1 MLPKSPHK
9 YISRSAEACW
19 NGRVVVAEEFRSA
32 QVRFVLYGSV
42 RSVSCFAAAESK
54 SVCVR
59 DKPRK
64 DSVCECEEGGRETG
78 ELDMQD
84 DQPSMLRLKNG
95 KESQRLK
102 NLWLFPRCSKGE
114 RTRKMIRRDQPT
126 QSSASS
132 TTLADDG
139 TTGTAIRD
147 FRSKSIDGGTAR
159 RDSKDR
165 SNRNSALQSPSN
177 MVYMPVGVNQIKEEA
192 NDPDIHPDSEVSLD
206 ANSTLAQVLEDFSN
220 DEAPHEPEIEIK
232 THPRVLE
239 EPTFRKH
246 HFSASQKALQ
256 LQQMGNLAYQLSDQ
270 LFKPA
275 PLNILTK
282 DMLEQKIT
290 EKDPDLVYRKHHNN
304 NSTWARYMPM
314 YYKGVKQNYV
324 RCLECGWLVLHKA
337 STGTGS
343 LLRHKCKIKLPSG
356 VEVKI
361 EQQTPSTR
369 NLPSKATAAV
379 GSTSSHAVK
388 FQTTVMP
395 QNVVDDLVRQQACF
409 LYKDLSSV
417 DLFDSH
423 SFRTFAQMLVN
434 IGVYYGQQDIAF
446 LADRTRLMDQVLP
459 TIYQQARIQ
468 LNQALVDCDLSYSF
482 NLFRNEAEGKTFATI
497 NSYTVAEDYY
507 FRKINVK
514 TVPVEDLESFVE
526 GLPSIIIDMI
536 EKEHNEP
543 LKLVYGTKL
552 DVRNDDFELI
562 PSRDRFL
569 ESSQQIEAL
578 VERFARES
586 PIPEAPI
593 NPIGSGKIPLAYGKP
608 GELKV
613 WGILY
618 LRLLAATFSCG
629 YAGMKAMF
637 LRLLALPMIMGLMW
651 LFYSEAGDD
660 AHGFFSKSGMIL
672 SVLGLSYGVGIW
684 TTISLFPAWRKRFC
698 QEYSEGMY
706 TGATLLVA
714 YNAVSM
720 PFSFI
725 SSAVASCVLYPLVL
739 NPTNPDGLTFMY
751 ILIALWSSFI
761 LAEQLSIAFLL
772 VVKSQINASIAVS
785 YILVICLTLAS
796 GTVRS
801 HKGLS
806 PWLQENAKGVHTK
819 YASSLLHTTIFHAR
833 QMDCN
838 PSSGVVCPQPAEY
851 LLERI
856 GKAHP
861 QETTDLAAC
870 IAFALGMCAFNMFLY
885 LLPMPRCVRRK
896 FRD

>member
-1 MLPKSPHK
+1 
-9 YISRSAEACW
+9 
-19 NGRVVVAEEFRSA
+19 
-32 QVRFVLYGSV
+32 
-42 RSVSCFAAAESK
+42 
-54 SVCVR
+54 
-59 DKPRK
+59 
-64 DSVCECEEGGRETG
+64 
-78 ELDMQD
+78 
-84 DQPSMLRLKNG
+84 
-95 KESQRLK
+95 
-102 NLWLFPRCSKGE
+102 
-114 RTRKMIRRDQPT
+114 MIRRDQPT

-232 THPRVLE
+232 THPRALE

-562 PSRDRFL
+562 PCVVTALWGVMKKIMDMFKFDSEQYVDKIFLSDDDDEEDAMKKILAPFKEPIRSLVSEGNVTITEVVLWKKKLERHFRVEETDDENMKTIKEAFQMQIKQSLKLHDYHKIAVFLDPKFKGLRFL
-569 ESSQQIEAL
+569 SEEERSETLAIVKAQLRRDQDGIEQLKKLYSSGKKNNVEIGKETKFYEFMDVSLEVESADVVDDEIRQYVDVKL
-578 VERFARES
+578 
-586 PIPEAPI
+586 EAPI
-593 NPIGSGKIPLAYGKP
+593 DVLSYWRNENAFPLLKKLCQRVLNIPAACDDMKLRFTG
-608 GELKV
+608 GQRDFLKKRAV
-613 WGILY
+613 LREEEIDMMLY
-618 LRLLAATFSCG
+618 LNQNG
-629 YAGMKAMF
+629 
-637 LRLLALPMIMGLMW
+637 P
-651 LFYSEAGDD
+651 
-660 AHGFFSKSGMIL
+660 
-672 SVLGLSYGVGIW
+672 
-684 TTISLFPAWRKRFC
+684 
-698 QEYSEGMY
+698 
-706 TGATLLVA
+706 
-714 YNAVSM
+714 
-720 PFSFI
+720 
-725 SSAVASCVLYPLVL
+725 
-739 NPTNPDGLTFMY
+739 
-751 ILIALWSSFI
+751 
-761 LAEQLSIAFLL
+761 
-772 VVKSQINASIAVS
+772 
-785 YILVICLTLAS
+785 
-796 GTVRS
+796 
-801 HKGLS
+801 
-806 PWLQENAKGVHTK
+806 
-819 YASSLLHTTIFHAR
+819 
-833 QMDCN
+833 
-838 PSSGVVCPQPAEY
+838 
-851 LLERI
+851 
-856 GKAHP
+856 
-861 QETTDLAAC
+861 
-870 IAFALGMCAFNMFLY
+870 
-885 LLPMPRCVRRK
+885 
-896 FRD
+896 

>member
-1 MLPKSPHK
+1 
-9 YISRSAEACW
+9 
-19 NGRVVVAEEFRSA
+19 
-32 QVRFVLYGSV
+32 
-42 RSVSCFAAAESK
+42 
-54 SVCVR
+54 
-59 DKPRK
+59 
-64 DSVCECEEGGRETG
+64 
-78 ELDMQD
+78 
-84 DQPSMLRLKNG
+84 
-95 KESQRLK
+95 
-102 NLWLFPRCSKGE
+102 
-114 RTRKMIRRDQPT
+114 MIRRDQPT

-132 TTLADDG
+132 TTLMDDG
-139 TTGTAIRD
+139 AATGGGAVATVRD
-147 FRSKSIDGGTAR
+147 FRSKSIDGGGTTTTVR

-165 SNRNSALQSPSN
+165 GSRGSTIQSPSA
-177 MVYMPVGVNQIKEEA
+177 MVYMPVGINQIKEEA
-192 NDPDIHPDSEVSLD
+192 SDPDIHPDSEVSLD

-232 THPRVLE
+232 THSRGLE

-246 HFSASQKALQ
+246 HFSASQKVLQ

-270 LFKPA
+270 LFKPT
-275 PLNILTK
+275 PMNILTK

-369 NLPSKATAAV
+369 NLPSKASAAV

-395 QNVVDDLVRQQACF
+395 TNVVDDLVRQQACF

-482 NLFRNEAEGKTFATI
+482 NLFRSEAEGKTFATI

-514 TVPVEDLESFVE
+514 TVPVEDLE
-526 GLPSIIIDMI
+526 
-536 EKEHNEP
+536 
-543 LKLVYGTKL
+543 
-552 DVRNDDFELI
+552 
-562 PSRDRFL
+562 SRDRFL

-637 LRLLALPMIMGLMW
+637 LRLLALPVVMGLMW

-672 SVLGLSYGVGIW
+672 SIIGLSYGVGIW

-725 SSAVASCVLYPLVL
+725 SAAVASCVLYPLVL

-772 VVKSQINASIAVS
+772 VVKSQINAAIAVS

-819 YASSLLHTTIFHAR
+819 YASSLLHTTIFHTR
-833 QMDCN
+833 QMECN
-838 PSSGVVCPQPAEY
+838 AGAGVVCPQPAEY
-851 LLERI
+851 LLDRI

-861 QETTDLAAC
+861 QETTDMAAC
-870 IAFALGMCAFNMFLY
+870 IAFALGLCAFNMFLY

>member
-1 MLPKSPHK
+1 
-9 YISRSAEACW
+9 
-19 NGRVVVAEEFRSA
+19 
-32 QVRFVLYGSV
+32 
-42 RSVSCFAAAESK
+42 
-54 SVCVR
+54 
-59 DKPRK
+59 
-64 DSVCECEEGGRETG
+64 
-78 ELDMQD
+78 
-84 DQPSMLRLKNG
+84 
-95 KESQRLK
+95 
-102 NLWLFPRCSKGE
+102 
-114 RTRKMIRRDQPT
+114 MIRRDQPT

-132 TTLADDG
+132 TTLMDDG
-139 TTGTAIRD
+139 AATGGGAVATVRD
-147 FRSKSIDGGTAR
+147 FRSKSIDGGGTTTTVR

-165 SNRNSALQSPSN
+165 GSRGSTIQSPSA
-177 MVYMPVGVNQIKEEA
+177 MVYMPVGINQIKEEA
-192 NDPDIHPDSEVSLD
+192 SDPDIHPDSEVSLD

-232 THPRVLE
+232 THSRGLE

-246 HFSASQKALQ
+246 HFSASQKVLQ

-270 LFKPA
+270 LFKPT
-275 PLNILTK
+275 PMNILTK

-369 NLPSKATAAV
+369 NLPSKASAAV

-395 QNVVDDLVRQQACF
+395 TNVVDDLVRQQACF

-482 NLFRNEAEGKTFATI
+482 NLFRSEAEGKTFATI

-526 GLPSIIIDMI
+526 GLPSIIVDMI

-552 DVRNDDFELI
+552 DVRSDDFELI
-562 PSRDRFL
+562 PCVVTALWGVMKNIMDMFKFDSEQYVDKILFSDEDDEEDAMRKILAPFKEPIRSLVSEGNVTISEVVLWKKKLERHFRVEETDDENLKTIKEAFQMQIKQSLKLHDYHKIAVFLDPKFKGLRFL
-569 ESSQQIEAL
+569 SEDERSETLAIVKAQLRRDQDGIEQLKKLYSSGKKNNVEIGKETKFYEFMDVSLEVESADVVDDEIRQYVDVKL
-578 VERFARES
+578 
-586 PIPEAPI
+586 EAPI
-593 NPIGSGKIPLAYGKP
+593 DVLSYWRNENAFPLLKKLCQRVLNIPAACDDMKLRFAG
-608 GELKV
+608 GGQRDFLKKRAV
-613 WGILY
+613 LREEEIDMMLY
-618 LRLLAATFSCG
+618 LNQNG
-629 YAGMKAMF
+629 
-637 LRLLALPMIMGLMW
+637 P
-651 LFYSEAGDD
+651 
-660 AHGFFSKSGMIL
+660 
-672 SVLGLSYGVGIW
+672 
-684 TTISLFPAWRKRFC
+684 
-698 QEYSEGMY
+698 
-706 TGATLLVA
+706 
-714 YNAVSM
+714 
-720 PFSFI
+720 
-725 SSAVASCVLYPLVL
+725 
-739 NPTNPDGLTFMY
+739 
-751 ILIALWSSFI
+751 
-761 LAEQLSIAFLL
+761 
-772 VVKSQINASIAVS
+772 
-785 YILVICLTLAS
+785 
-796 GTVRS
+796 
-801 HKGLS
+801 
-806 PWLQENAKGVHTK
+806 
-819 YASSLLHTTIFHAR
+819 
-833 QMDCN
+833 
-838 PSSGVVCPQPAEY
+838 
-851 LLERI
+851 
-856 GKAHP
+856 
-861 QETTDLAAC
+861 
-870 IAFALGMCAFNMFLY
+870 
-885 LLPMPRCVRRK
+885 
-896 FRD
+896 

>member
-1 MLPKSPHK
+1 
-9 YISRSAEACW
+9 
-19 NGRVVVAEEFRSA
+19 
-32 QVRFVLYGSV
+32 
-42 RSVSCFAAAESK
+42 
-54 SVCVR
+54 
-59 DKPRK
+59 
-64 DSVCECEEGGRETG
+64 
-78 ELDMQD
+78 
-84 DQPSMLRLKNG
+84 
-95 KESQRLK
+95 
-102 NLWLFPRCSKGE
+102 
-114 RTRKMIRRDQPT
+114 
-126 QSSASS
+126 
-132 TTLADDG
+132 
-139 TTGTAIRD
+139 
-147 FRSKSIDGGTAR
+147 
-159 RDSKDR
+159 
-165 SNRNSALQSPSN
+165 

-192 NDPDIHPDSEVSLD
+192 SDPDIHPDSEVSLD

-232 THPRVLE
+232 THSRGLE

-246 HFSASQKALQ
+246 HFSASQKVLQ

-270 LFKPA
+270 LFKPT
-275 PLNILTK
+275 PMNILTK

-369 NLPSKATAAV
+369 NLPSKASAAV

-395 QNVVDDLVRQQACF
+395 TNVVDDLVRQQACF

-482 NLFRNEAEGKTFATI
+482 NLFRSEAEGKTFATI

-526 GLPSIIIDMI
+526 GLPSIIVDMI

-552 DVRNDDFELI
+552 DVRSDDFELI
-562 PSRDRFL
+562 PCVVTALWGVMKNIMDMFKFDSEQYVDKILFSDEDDEEDAMRKILAPFKEPIRSLVSEGNVTISEVVLWKKKLERHFRVEETDDENLKTIKEAFQMQIKQSLKLHDYHKIAVFLDPKFKGLRFL
-569 ESSQQIEAL
+569 SEDERSETLAIVKAQLRRDQDGIEQLKKLYSSGKKNNVEIGKETKFYEFMDVSLEVESADVVDDEIRQYVDVKL
-578 VERFARES
+578 
-586 PIPEAPI
+586 EAPI
-593 NPIGSGKIPLAYGKP
+593 DVLSYWRNENAFPLLKKLCQRVLNIPAACDDMKLRFAG
-608 GELKV
+608 GGQRDFLKKRAV
-613 WGILY
+613 LREEEIDMMLY
-618 LRLLAATFSCG
+618 LNQNG
-629 YAGMKAMF
+629 
-637 LRLLALPMIMGLMW
+637 P
-651 LFYSEAGDD
+651 
-660 AHGFFSKSGMIL
+660 
-672 SVLGLSYGVGIW
+672 
-684 TTISLFPAWRKRFC
+684 
-698 QEYSEGMY
+698 
-706 TGATLLVA
+706 
-714 YNAVSM
+714 
-720 PFSFI
+720 
-725 SSAVASCVLYPLVL
+725 
-739 NPTNPDGLTFMY
+739 
-751 ILIALWSSFI
+751 
-761 LAEQLSIAFLL
+761 
-772 VVKSQINASIAVS
+772 
-785 YILVICLTLAS
+785 
-796 GTVRS
+796 
-801 HKGLS
+801 
-806 PWLQENAKGVHTK
+806 
-819 YASSLLHTTIFHAR
+819 
-833 QMDCN
+833 
-838 PSSGVVCPQPAEY
+838 
-851 LLERI
+851 
-856 GKAHP
+856 
-861 QETTDLAAC
+861 
-870 IAFALGMCAFNMFLY
+870 
-885 LLPMPRCVRRK
+885 
-896 FRD
+896 

>member
-1 MLPKSPHK
+1 
-9 YISRSAEACW
+9 
-19 NGRVVVAEEFRSA
+19 
-32 QVRFVLYGSV
+32 
-42 RSVSCFAAAESK
+42 
-54 SVCVR
+54 
-59 DKPRK
+59 
-64 DSVCECEEGGRETG
+64 
-78 ELDMQD
+78 
-84 DQPSMLRLKNG
+84 
-95 KESQRLK
+95 
-102 NLWLFPRCSKGE
+102 
-114 RTRKMIRRDQPT
+114 MIRRDQPT

-132 TTLADDG
+132 TTLMDDG
-139 TTGTAIRD
+139 AAAAGGGAVAAVRD
-147 FRSKSIDGGTAR
+147 FRSKSIDGGGTTTTVR

-165 SNRNSALQSPSN
+165 GSRGSTIQSPSA

-192 NDPDIHPDSEVSLD
+192 SDPDIHPDSEVSLD

-232 THPRVLE
+232 THSRGLE

-246 HFSASQKALQ
+246 HFSASQKVLQ

-270 LFKPA
+270 LFKPT
-275 PLNILTK
+275 PMNILTK

-369 NLPSKATAAV
+369 NLPSKASAAV

-395 QNVVDDLVRQQACF
+395 TNVVDDLVRQQACF

-482 NLFRNEAEGKTFATI
+482 NLFRSEAEGKTFATI

-526 GLPSIIIDMI
+526 GLPSIIVDMI

-552 DVRNDDFELI
+552 DVRSDDFELI
-562 PSRDRFL
+562 PCVVTALWGVMKNIMDMFKFDSEQYVDKILFSDEDDEEDAMRKILAPFKEPIRSLVSEGNVTISEVVLWKKKLERHFRVEETDDENLKTIKEAFQMQIKQSLKLHDYHKIAVFLDPKFKGLRFL
-569 ESSQQIEAL
+569 SEDERSETLAIVKAQLRRDQDGIEQLKKLYSSGKKNNVEIGKETKFYEFMDVSLEVESADVVDDEIRQYVDVKL
-578 VERFARES
+578 
-586 PIPEAPI
+586 EAPI
-593 NPIGSGKIPLAYGKP
+593 DVLSYWRNENAFPLLKKLCQRVLNIPAACDDMKLRFAG
-608 GELKV
+608 GGQRDFLKKRAV
-613 WGILY
+613 LREEEIDMMLY
-618 LRLLAATFSCG
+618 LNQNG
-629 YAGMKAMF
+629 
-637 LRLLALPMIMGLMW
+637 P
-651 LFYSEAGDD
+651 
-660 AHGFFSKSGMIL
+660 
-672 SVLGLSYGVGIW
+672 
-684 TTISLFPAWRKRFC
+684 
-698 QEYSEGMY
+698 
-706 TGATLLVA
+706 
-714 YNAVSM
+714 
-720 PFSFI
+720 
-725 SSAVASCVLYPLVL
+725 
-739 NPTNPDGLTFMY
+739 
-751 ILIALWSSFI
+751 
-761 LAEQLSIAFLL
+761 
-772 VVKSQINASIAVS
+772 
-785 YILVICLTLAS
+785 
-796 GTVRS
+796 
-801 HKGLS
+801 
-806 PWLQENAKGVHTK
+806 
-819 YASSLLHTTIFHAR
+819 
-833 QMDCN
+833 
-838 PSSGVVCPQPAEY
+838 
-851 LLERI
+851 
-856 GKAHP
+856 
-861 QETTDLAAC
+861 
-870 IAFALGMCAFNMFLY
+870 
-885 LLPMPRCVRRK
+885 
-896 FRD
+896 